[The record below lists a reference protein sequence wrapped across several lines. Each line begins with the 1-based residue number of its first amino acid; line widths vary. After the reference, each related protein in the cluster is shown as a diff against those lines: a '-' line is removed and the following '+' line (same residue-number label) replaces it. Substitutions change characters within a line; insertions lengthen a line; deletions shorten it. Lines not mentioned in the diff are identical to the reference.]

1 MAGEAKILAK
11 AYHGTPIYGLSNKNR
26 EKLNTA
32 ISAINWGRAPLMGR
46 ERTLSLIYTSFKGGR
61 LAPDVWFLERYVR
74 LARRVLLSHPDRLE
88 EWTRY
93 RAKLRRRLVIQPD
106 FVPVK
111 GCPINVL
118 TDELERNDIRLN
130 NMDLEHDGATL
141 HLLNSP
147 LELILRFLAKAV
159 QKKMTTRVKPRDC
172 MQNMQL
178 NIEATVKA
186 LNRLQK
192 QSPHAAGI
200 LKHHLNM
207 REMS

>member
-1 MAGEAKILAK
+1 MYKRQVKALQAAEAKQDERVEAAVANTGRIISTPVPADVRCLAGEAKILAK

-74 LARRVLLSHPDRLE
+74 LARRMLLSHPDRLA

-130 NMDLEHDGATL
+130 DMDLVHDGTC
-141 HLLNSP
+141 LLYTSP
-147 LELILRFLAKAV
+147 S
-159 QKKMTTRVKPRDC
+159 PRDSG
-172 MQNMQL
+172 
-178 NIEATVKA
+178 
-186 LNRLQK
+186 
-192 QSPHAAGI
+192 QSRMPSSA
-200 LKHHLNM
+200 
-207 REMS
+207 